1 MVFAGVCASSQ
12 HKGILPAIISR
23 STTTAIGWTTEEL
36 IMSEDVKPQHAE
48 RSRFG
53 EKSSHPSQEVAIKAL
68 RRRHAQ
74 ASSGVAERVSTSG
87 PPEAEA
93 NLPQGSVDAIS
104 TREQPKLTTG
114 HLDTTPLAKRFPKR
128 IFGRGERCDRN
139 QRHQLPAAVAKPGLV
154 GDQSRRLCLRG

>member
-1 MVFAGVCASSQ
+1 
-12 HKGILPAIISR
+12 
-23 STTTAIGWTTEEL
+23 
-36 IMSEDVKPQHAE
+36 MSEDVKPQHAE

-87 PPEAEA
+87 PPEA
-93 NLPQGSVDAIS
+93 D

-114 HLDTTPLAKRFPKR
+114 HLDTTPLAKRFGKS
-128 IFGRGERCDRN
+128 
-139 QRHQLPAAVAKPGLV
+139 QQ
-154 GDQSRRLCLRG
+154 